1 MEKERLVSELQA
13 VKLRGLEALAIAT
26 SITVLDEETQ
36 SLEDVKRH
44 LMTVLDMVNGEIRRA
59 EKRKDDERV

>member
-1 MEKERLVSELQA
+1 MEKEKLVSELQA

-26 SITVLDEETQ
+26 SITVLDEKTQ

-59 EKRKDDERV
+59 GKRKDDERV